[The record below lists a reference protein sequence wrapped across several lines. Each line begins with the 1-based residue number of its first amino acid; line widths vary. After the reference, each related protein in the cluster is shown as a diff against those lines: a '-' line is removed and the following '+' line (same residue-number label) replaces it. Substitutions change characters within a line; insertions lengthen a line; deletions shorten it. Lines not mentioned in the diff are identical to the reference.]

1 MQFTSFFLLVLG
13 ATTVL
18 PAPVD
23 IELSQVASPLS
34 SLNKREPT
42 TPLSEFLPTVHARGK
57 GKGKNGDNDNDG
69 IPNSLDND
77 SDNDG
82 VVNDLDND
90 SDNDGV
96 PNALDN
102 DSDNDGVP
110 DGIDTDSD
118 DDDVGNI
125 NGNCSNDR
133 ALCNPNQGACS
144 RSGNDATNC
153 CCV

>member
-1 MQFTSFFLLVLG
+1 MQFTSFFLLLLG

-23 IELSQVASPLS
+23 IDLSEVASPLS

-42 TPLSEFLPTVHARGK
+42 TPLSEFLHTVHTRGK

-69 IPNSLDND
+69 IPNALDDD

-82 VVNDLDND
+82 VL
-90 SDNDGV
+90 
-96 PNALDN
+96 NALDN
-102 DSDNDGVP
+102 DSDNDGVLNAL
-110 DGIDTDSD
+110 DNDSD
-118 DDDVGNI
+118 DDDVGN
-125 NGNCSNDR
+125 NNKNCSNNR

-144 RSGNDATNC
+144 RSGSNDATNC